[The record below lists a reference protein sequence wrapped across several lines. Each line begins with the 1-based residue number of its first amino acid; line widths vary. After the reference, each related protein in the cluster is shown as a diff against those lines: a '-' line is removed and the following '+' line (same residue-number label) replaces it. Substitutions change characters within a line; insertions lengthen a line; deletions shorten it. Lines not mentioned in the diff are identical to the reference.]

1 MAKDSVEGYN
11 IKGPTLLHQG
21 CMVQLLKEG
30 LAEEKGDYARNLC
43 GGMSEKSSSTIEVP
57 DIDINARFHLTSDC
71 IEITKA
77 EKFGSF
83 LYEIKVEERM
93 KKEVDELVVKMQYHG
108 TDDEPEKREKLEK
121 SLAKSYVE
129 WNGGTFLSSNVAR
142 WQLVGVIKA
151 MQAWGLE
158 VTASSR
164 MAADVG
170 LSNGV
175 YNVMIYDSAVCRR
188 GILQRG
194 RLEKVLKVM
203 LDRKAVA
210 EKAKLQEMIDQALCF
225 FPETGIQVD
234 YTAGFHVSE
243 DAIPEEAKKWTRREG
258 EWPSRGL
265 INKVLTKGAHL
276 VPKTFTEE
284 KGKKNDKARRWRIN
298 FDLNVIITD
307 GEYSPNVDANRVLI
321 ILKDIKNAILPAY
334 TPLVKSYFLKVAIAR
349 YYPSHFFRMNFLS
362 PGLC

>member
-1 MAKDSVEGYN
+1 MMAEDSVEGYN

-21 CMVQLLKEG
+21 CMVQLLKGG
-30 LAEEKGDYARNLC
+30 LAEELGDYARNLC
-43 GGMSEKSSSTIEVP
+43 GGMSEQSSSTIEIP
-57 DIDINARFHLTSDC
+57 DIDINARFHLNSDC

-83 LYEIKVEERM
+83 LYEIKVVERM
-93 KKEVDELVVKMQYHG
+93 KKEVDELVLKMQYHG
-108 TDDEPEKREKLEK
+108 MEDEPQQKKEKLEK

-129 WNGGTFLSSNVAR
+129 RKEGTFLSSNVAR

-194 RLEKVLKVM
+194 RLEKVLKVI
-203 LDRKAVA
+203 LDRKHHP
-210 EKAKLQEMIDQALCF
+210 EKAMLQEMIDLALCF

-265 INKVLTKGAHL
+265 INKVLAKGAHL

-307 GEYSPNVDANRVLI
+307 EEYSPNVDANRVLI
-321 ILKDIKNAILPAY
+321 ILKDIKNAILPGL
-334 TPLVKSYFLKVAIAR
+334 TPLIKSYFLKVAIAR
-349 YYPSHFFRMNFLS
+349 
-362 PGLC
+362 

>member
-1 MAKDSVEGYN
+1 MAEDLVECYN
-11 IKGPTLLHQG
+11 TTGPTILHQG

-30 LAEEKGDYARNLC
+30 LAEELGDYARSLC
-43 GGMSEKSSSTIEVP
+43 GGMSEESSSTIEIP
-57 DIDINARFHLTSDC
+57 DIDINARFHLNSDC

-83 LYEIKVEERM
+83 LYEIKVVERQ
-93 KKEVDELVVKMQYHG
+93 KEEVDELVLKMQYHG
-108 TDDEPEKREKLEK
+108 MEEEPQQKEKLEK
-121 SLAKSYVE
+121 SLAKSYVVRK
-129 WNGGTFLSSNVAR
+129 NGTFLSSNVAR

-158 VTASSR
+158 VTESSR

-203 LDRKAVA
+203 LDRKPFA
-210 EKAKLQEMIDQALCF
+210 ERAKLQGIMDLALSF

-234 YTAGFHVSE
+234 YTAGVHVSA
-243 DAIPEEAKKWTRREG
+243 DAVPDEAKKWTRREG
-258 EWPSRGL
+258 GWPSRAL
-265 INKVLTKGAHL
+265 INKVMAKGAHL

-284 KGKKNDKARRWRIN
+284 KKKKNDKSRRWRIN

-307 GEYSPNVDANRVLI
+307 DEFSPNVDANRVLI
-321 ILKDIKNAILPAY
+321 ILKDIKNGKLPGY

-349 YYPSHFFRMNFLS
+349 
-362 PGLC
+362 

>member
-1 MAKDSVEGYN
+1 MAEDSLEGYN
-11 IKGPTLLHQG
+11 IKGPTLLHQA

-30 LAEEKGDYARNLC
+30 LAEELGDYARNLC
-43 GGMSEKSSSTIEVP
+43 GGMSEQSSSTIEVP
-57 DIDINARFHLTSDC
+57 DIDINARFHLISDC

-77 EKFGSF
+77 EKYGSF
-83 LYEIKVEERM
+83 LYEIKVVER
-93 KKEVDELVVKMQYHG
+93 KKEEVDKLVLKMQYHG
-108 TDDEPEKREKLEK
+108 MEDEPRQTEKKLEK
-121 SLAKSYVE
+121 SLAKSYVVRKE
-129 WNGGTFLSSNVAR
+129 GTFLSSNVAR

-158 VTASSR
+158 VTESSR

-203 LDRKAVA
+203 LDRKPYVT
-210 EKAKLQEMIDQALCF
+210 EKAKLQEIIDIALCF

-276 VPKTFTEE
+276 VQKTFTEE
-284 KGKKNDKARRWRIN
+284 KKKKNDKARRWRIN

-307 GEYSPNVDANRVLI
+307 KEYSPNVDANRVLI
-321 ILKDIKNAILPAY
+321 ILKDIKNAILPGL

-349 YYPSHFFRMNFLS
+349 
-362 PGLC
+362 